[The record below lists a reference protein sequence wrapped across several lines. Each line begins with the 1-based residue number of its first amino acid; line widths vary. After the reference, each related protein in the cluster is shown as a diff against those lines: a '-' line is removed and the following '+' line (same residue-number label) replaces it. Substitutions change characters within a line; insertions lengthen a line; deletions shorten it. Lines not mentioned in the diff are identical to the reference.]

1 MAAIANSPSF
11 AKKAGVPMSVGK
23 DFTAADK
30 ALKLPTS
37 ARSRADIQSI
47 NKPKTNQGR
56 NELFKEG
63 GNTMATKMNPGFMA
77 LIAKP
82 ELNNAIDVAITIAPS
97 TGLVY
102 LSNPMICDL
111 L

>member
-1 MAAIANSPSF
+1 
-11 AKKAGVPMSVGK
+11 
-23 DFTAADK
+23 
-30 ALKLPTS
+30 
-37 ARSRADIQSI
+37 
-47 NKPKTNQGR
+47 
-56 NELFKEG
+56 
-63 GNTMATKMNPGFMA
+63 MATEDIPASLNYVLKTTGAEKISFVCLSFGCTLFFMA

-111 L
+111 LLPYGNELEVPNDFLT